1 MSLRR
6 TLALVATLLF
16 AIVGAPDLASA
27 KTVFVPV
34 TLVGGVPVP
43 CAAEPRGTC
52 HNRWHFAI
60 DPVAT
65 ADPGDTIVFQTRDAL
80 DNQFNRTSTA
90 GTVAAANLNRV
101 HPLTGPVFV
110 NKAKAGDVLAVTI
123 EKIEPGPDRFGYTVI
138 VPGFGFLRDVF
149 PNPFIVRW
157 DLQGSGSGSTGAVS
171 RDMPG
176 VRVPMNGFTGTI
188 GVALGPTATA
198 VAFQREEQLR
208 LAGGFV
214 LPPEPNDA
222 VPAAVCGPGAPFRS
236 GPPVSPTPCL
246 RTIPP
251 RENGGN
257 MDVKQMIAGT
267 TILFPCFV
275 DGCLLSTGDV
285 HFAQGDGEVSGTAI
299 EMNAVVTVKVEVRK
313 GRAALGVRQPEIEG
327 KKVPGL
333 LKKLEPERFLAT
345 TGIPLKPSGNR
356 TPQEFTD
363 GTLASLSNVAED
375 VTLAARDA
383 LLNMIDLLTGPR
395 SPAPS
400 RLSPEQAY
408 ILSSVAVDL
417 RISNLVDVPNFL
429 VTAILPL
436 DVFTGEKDDD

>member
-6 TLALVATLLF
+6 TSVLVAALF
-16 AIVGAPDLASA
+16 FTVAGVPDLVSA
-27 KTVFVPV
+27 KTVGVPI

-43 CAAEPRGTC
+43 CASEPLETC

-60 DPVAT
+60 HPVAT

-90 GTVAAANLNRV
+90 ATVAAANLNRV

-110 NKAKAGDVLAVTI
+110 KGAKTGDVLAVTI
-123 EKIEPGPDRFGYTVI
+123 EKIEPGRDRFGYTVI

-149 PNPFIVRW
+149 PNPFIARW
-157 DLQGSGSGSTGAVS
+157 DLQGSGSGSPGAVS

-188 GVALGPTATA
+188 GVALGPTETAT
-198 VAFQREEQLR
+198 AFQREERLR

-222 VPAAVCGPGAPFRS
+222 VPVAVCGVGGSFAS
-236 GPPVSPTPCL
+236 GPTPCL

-313 GRAALGVRQPEIEG
+313 GGVALGVRQPEIEG
-327 KKVPGL
+327 KKIPGL
-333 LKKLEPERFLAT
+333 LKKLEPDRFLAT

-363 GTLASLSNVAED
+363 GTLAALSNVAED

-395 SPAPS
+395 SPAPA

-408 ILSSVAVDL
+408 VLSSVAVDL

-436 DVFTGEKDDD
+436 DVFKGQGDDDD

>member
-6 TLALVATLLF
+6 TLLVVATLFVAL
-16 AIVGAPDLASA
+16 VGASDLAFA
-27 KTVFVPV
+27 RTVFVPV

-43 CAAEPRGTC
+43 CATDKLGTC

-60 DPVAT
+60 PPVAT
-65 ADPGDTIVFQTRDAL
+65 AEPGDTIVFQTRDAF
-80 DNQFNRTSTA
+80 DNQFNRHSTA
-90 GTVAAANLNRV
+90 ATVAAANLNRV

-110 NKAKAGDVLAVTI
+110 KEAKAGDVLAVTI

-149 PNPFIVRW
+149 ANPFFVSW
-157 DLQGSGSGSTGAVS
+157 DLQGSGSGSRGAVS
-171 RDMPG
+171 KDMPG

-188 GVALGPTATA
+188 GVALGPSETAT
-198 VAFQREEQLR
+198 AFQREEQLR

-214 LPPEPNDA
+214 LPPEPHDA
-222 VPAAVCGPGAPFRS
+222 VPTTKCGPGAPFAD
-236 GPPVSPTPCL
+236 GPPTPCL

-299 EMNAVVTVKVEVRK
+299 EMNAVVTVKVRVRK
-313 GRAALGVRQPEIEG
+313 GGMALGVRQPEIEG
-327 KKVPGL
+327 KKIPDL
-333 LKKLEPERFLAT
+333 LKKLEPKRFLAT
-345 TGIPLKPSGNR
+345 TGIPLKKSGNR

-383 LLNMIDLLTGPR
+383 LLNMIGLLTGPR
-395 SPAPS
+395 SPAPAK
-400 RLSPEQAY
+400 LSPEQAY

-417 RISNLVDVPNFL
+417 RISNLVDVPNFI

-436 DVFTGEKDDD
+436 DVFKGERDDDD

>member
-6 TLALVATLLF
+6 TLLFVTTLFVAL
-16 AIVGAPDLASA
+16 VGAPDLAFA
-27 KTVFVPV
+27 RTVFVPV

-43 CAAEPRGTC
+43 CATDKLGTC
-52 HNRWHFAI
+52 HNRWHFDI
-60 DPVAT
+60 NKDKPVAT
-65 ADPGDTIVFQTRDAL
+65 AEPGDTIVFQTRDAF
-80 DNQFNRTSTA
+80 DNQFNRNSTA
-90 GTVAAANLNRV
+90 ATVAAANLNRV

-110 NKAKAGDVLAVTI
+110 HGARAGDVLAVTI

-138 VPGFGFLRDVF
+138 VPGFGFLRDKFNV
-149 PNPFIVRW
+149 PVIVRW
-157 DLQGSGSGSTGAVS
+157 ELQGSGSGSPRAVS

-188 GVALGPTATA
+188 GVALGPEQTAT
-198 VAFQREEQLR
+198 AFQREEQLR

-214 LPPEPNDA
+214 LPPEPQDA
-222 VPAAVCGPGAPFRS
+222 VPAALCGPGGKAS
-236 GPPVSPTPCL
+236 ASTPCL

-299 EMNAVVTVKVEVRK
+299 EMNAVVTVKVRVRK
-313 GRAALGVRQPEIEG
+313 GGMALGVRQPEIEG
-327 KKVPGL
+327 KRIPDL
-333 LKKLEPERFLAT
+333 LKKLEPKRFLAT
-345 TGIPLKPSGNR
+345 TGIPLKEPGNR

-395 SPAPS
+395 SPAPVK
-400 RLSPEQAY
+400 LSPEQAY

-436 DVFTGEKDDD
+436 DVFKGERDDDD